1 MRTRVRFGGE
11 TLTIP
16 RKFIDLLDFSHREE
30 SLIDEGAEP
39 GASPGWEAHPHS
51 DCSHLHSDRLHP
63 QQEALHREA
72 PRSLEHQFG
81 STWLLLIA
89 MGFISAAF
97 FFLGV
102 NRPENL
108 PDEFHA
114 FAFVAGAVVLL
125 VGGFWFH
132 NTPELRNYAIG
143 LLLVGVNLLYS
154 GVWGLYIIY
163 ELVTLPQA
171 GLLLLLVHILHNG
184 LALGYRSP
192 WLQYTAAFL
201 APGIFLLAALT
212 FHLEGT
218 LPLLAGLALA
228 FGLAIWRD
236 TVRDETAAER
246 DPWYEIPAAGLAA
259 PLGALLAGL
268 VSGLGWLFPEA
279 ELALWAVAIGGTLV
293 GTAGYLRWRDA
304 TITRLPWV
312 APWLARYSGP
322 WLLASAALVGG
333 LALLLP
339 PTGGAAVALLWVWLQ
354 LAVNFRTRDWWE
366 YLFPAAATLLAAAV
380 LIEPRLAWAPAALLL
395 AGMLEM
401 LLRRVNQLARRT
413 LMIAYPVMLTATLLR
428 LDNWELT
435 AALGTLYLAFA
446 GLWLLRR
453 ETELALLAA
462 TPLALAGGW
471 GHAPWIIAVPA
482 VAGLA
487 LAHRFTH
494 YRPFDRLVEP
504 HNEFSTWLRHRP
516 TLNGWNLTLFPTA
529 LLAGVA
535 AFDSEPWPALLLLG
549 FTAHHLWKPSAPGRL
564 SLMCAVALTA
574 AFPLVAGGASQGV
587 LAVTLI
593 TATGL
598 LLRHQ
603 QRAEPAL
610 LWAIVL
616 AATLGYSLPDDG
628 DYHLGWGATSAML
641 VLYLAFQ
648 SRFGATPAT
657 SLTMLL
663 GLVLTLVGAW
673 GWEPSAAMV
682 VTLALVNAAAQL
694 WHPPVAGRLGLVARP
709 SAVALLVLLI
719 WVLGYDDWLDWRQT
733 WPAALVLLPL
743 LVWRRDHDAYG
754 GWTVTA
760 AAWPLVPFAVTLG
773 QEEAQLL
780 LPGALALTAVGLL
793 WRSRRV
799 EGGVLVV
806 SATALAL
813 SRVALEITNNDYRG
827 EHFAETLGLVL
838 LGIYVVAQ
846 MADRLPHRWWE
857 ALLLLLTLTLVGAA
871 GTGLLALAAPLALL
885 ALGWRANDLLSA
897 PVAYLLGLMVVINEL
912 ADRTDI
918 AAPYLITIGLAGM
931 VVLGK
936 INLYWGSGDPF
947 SFGWI
952 TGGCLALLAL
962 PYLVQTSDIS
972 QERALLMATLAWMLI
987 GLVLLEGGF
996 GFRRHYLRLYGFL
1009 YLGFAL
1015 VLLVYGGLQLGA
1027 AYFFGMILLYGL
1039 IALWISRSYFLG
1051 RGRADI
1057 DREAGRP

>member
-1 MRTRVRFGGE
+1 M
-11 TLTIP
+11 
-16 RKFIDLLDFSHREE
+16 DLLDFSHREE
-30 SLIDEGAEP
+30 SLVDEEAEP
-39 GASPGWEAHPHS
+39 AAPPGWEAHPH
-51 DCSHLHSDRLHP
+51 P
-63 QQEALHREA
+63 AQEALKREA
-72 PRSLEHQFG
+72 PRSLEHQLG

-125 VGGFWFH
+125 AGGFWFH
-132 NTPELRNYAIG
+132 RTPVLRNYAIG

-163 ELVTLPQA
+163 DLVTLPQA
-171 GLLLLLVHILHNG
+171 GVLLLVVHALHNG

-201 APGIFLLAALT
+201 APGTFLLAALT

-218 LPLLAGLALA
+218 VPLLAGLALA
-228 FGLAIWRD
+228 FGLAVWRD
-236 TVRDETAAER
+236 TARDDSADD
-246 DPWYEIPAAGLAA
+246 DPWYDIPAAGLAA

-268 VSGLGWLFPEA
+268 VSGLGWLFPDA
-279 ELALWAVAIGGTLV
+279 ELTLWAVAVGSTLV
-293 GTAGYLRWRDA
+293 GTIGYLRWREA

-312 APWLARYSGP
+312 APWLAHYPGP

-339 PTGGAAVALLWVWLQ
+339 TAEGVAVALLWVWLQ
-354 LAVNFRTRDWWE
+354 LAVNFRTCDWWE
-366 YLFPAAATLLAAAV
+366 YAFPAAATLLAAAIFV
-380 LIEPRLAWAPAALLL
+380 EPRLAWTPAALLL

-413 LMIAYPVMLTATLLR
+413 LMIAYPVLLVATLLR
-428 LDNWELT
+428 LDNWGLT
-435 AALGTLYLAFA
+435 AALGALYLAFT

-471 GHAPWIIAVPA
+471 GHAPWVTAVPA

-487 LAHRFTH
+487 LAHHFID
-494 YRPFDRLVEP
+494 YRPLDRIVEP
-504 HNEFSTWLRHRP
+504 RNEFGTWLRHRP
-516 TLNGWNLTLFPTA
+516 AFNGWNLALFPTA

-535 AFDSEPWPALLLLG
+535 AFDGEPWPALLLLG
-549 FTAHHLWKPSAPGRL
+549 FTAHHLWRPDVPGRL
-564 SLMCAVALTA
+564 SLMCAVALA
-574 AFPLVAGGASQGV
+574 AGFALIAGDAPEGV
-587 LAVTLI
+587 LVVTLV
-593 TATGL
+593 TAMGL
-598 LLRHQ
+598 LLRHR

-616 AATLGYSLPDDG
+616 TATLGYGLPDDG
-628 DYHLGWGATSAML
+628 DYHLGWAATSVML

-648 SRFGATPAT
+648 GRFGATPAT

-673 GWEPSAAMV
+673 SWEPSAAMA

-709 SAVALLVLLI
+709 SAVALLALLI
-719 WVLGYDDWLDWRQT
+719 LVLGYDDWLDWRQA
-733 WPAALVLLPL
+733 WPAALALLPL
-743 LVWRRDHDAYG
+743 LVWRRDTDEYG
-754 GWTVTA
+754 GWMLTA

-773 QEEAQLL
+773 HEEAQLL
-780 LPGALALTAVGLL
+780 LPCTLALAAGGLL
-793 WRSRRV
+793 WRSRRI
-799 EGGVLVV
+799 EGGVLVA
-806 SATALAL
+806 SATTLAL
-813 SRVALEITNNDYRG
+813 SRMALEVSTNDYRG
-827 EHFAETLGLVL
+827 DHLAETLGLML
-838 LGIYVVAQ
+838 LGIYGVAQ
-846 MADRLPHRWWE
+846 VADRLPHRWWE
-857 ALLLLLTLTLVGAA
+857 ALLLLVTLTMVGAT
-871 GTGLLALAAPLALL
+871 GTGLLALTAPLALL
-885 ALGWRANDLLSA
+885 GLGWRADDLLSA
-897 PVAYLLGLMVVINEL
+897 PVAYLLGLAVVISEVT
-912 ADRTDI
+912 DRTDI
-918 AAPYLITIGLAGM
+918 AAPYLVTAGLAGM

-936 INLYWGSGDPF
+936 VNLRWGSGDPF

-952 TGGCLALLAL
+952 TGGCLTLLAL
-962 PYLVQTSDIS
+962 PYLVQASELS
-972 QERALLMATLAWMLI
+972 QERELLVATLAWMLI

-1027 AYFFGMILLYGL
+1027 EYFFGMILLYGL

-1051 RGRADI
+1051 RGRSEI
-1057 DREAGRP
+1057 HREAGPP